1 MPLLNYEMPTHTSN
15 FLAIIKALAGR
26 RVDFIVV
33 GGVSAA
39 LQGATVNTFD
49 LDIVHSRAS
58 GNLERFLK
66 VLESLDAHFRE
77 HKDRKIRPNLSI
89 LDTSGHLL
97 LTTSEGPLDVLGTIG
112 DDLGYDE
119 LLDHTVEMEV
129 SRGVRVR
136 ILNLD
141 KYVEIKE
148 KLNREK
154 DRAQLPTLWRAL
166 EAKRKLQSP
175 SRGQRKKRPKKS

>member
-1 MPLLNYEMPTHTSN
+1 MPTHTSN

-58 GNLERFLK
+58 ENLERFLK

-97 LTTSEGPLDVLGTIG
+97 LATSEGPLDVLGY
-112 DDLGYDE
+112 DD

-154 DRAQLPTLWRAL
+154 DRAVLPVLRRTL
-166 EAKRKLQSP
+166 EEKR
-175 SRGQRKKRPKKS
+175 RMKKGGP